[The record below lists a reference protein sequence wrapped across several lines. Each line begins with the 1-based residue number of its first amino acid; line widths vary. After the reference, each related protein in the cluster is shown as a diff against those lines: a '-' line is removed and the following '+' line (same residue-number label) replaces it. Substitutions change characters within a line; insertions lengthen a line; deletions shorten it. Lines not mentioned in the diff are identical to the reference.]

1 MENNGKQKRSSR
13 NFHGGRVNMVELAG
27 IACTKQELSE
37 GRNVMIR
44 EAGSVTRLVTWM
56 GQVIEGIGEI
66 IGPGD
71 VA

>member
-1 MENNGKQKRSSR
+1 
-13 NFHGGRVNMVELAG
+13 MVELSG
-27 IACTKQELSE
+27 IACTKQELSV